1 MGTLSPYW
9 KAQAL
14 MHEPK
19 VVGSATVN
27 KTGNS
32 GKAKTLCDGQVKM
45 RTEPD
50 EIVSLPTVE
59 EEGYRLC
66 TAVYQGELHLKGKDN

>member
-32 GKAKTLCDGQVKM
+32 GKAKTLGDGQAEM

-66 TAVYQGELHLKGKDN
+66 TAV